1 MFKRTRMSAAAA
13 LALSGLGL
21 GVGHAQA
28 QVQLDRVEITGSSIK
43 RIDAEGAVPVQVFKR
58 EDIART
64 GATNTVDLLQR
75 LPGIQGGTSEGTSVG
90 GGGAGFAGVSIHNIG
105 ENRTLVLLNGRRLT
119 QYGGQ
124 TLTGSAAAVD
134 LNTIPI
140 AAIERVEIL
149 TDGASALYGSD
160 AVAGVVNFITKRNS
174 QEGEITVGA
183 SVPQHGGAQEYRVS
197 LTKGFGDLDKDGF
210 NVLLAA
216 SADKRTKL
224 DAADRDFSKSG
235 VINFDH
241 GGRRYQAFLGSPRG
255 VPANVADNNDDLI
268 NPYYLAN
275 NNTCAPNNVKVVGN
289 AGKVACYFDFIS
301 VLEIYPE
308 RERQNF
314 MATGAVKLGNHKL
327 FTDVVFSKTK
337 NIGRIAPLA
346 ADILIEA
353 GTALHNQYLTPL
365 GITGDALASWRGA
378 DLGKRT
384 DINKSTFTSFVLGLE
399 GNFAGWDYKTGL
411 FYSENKYKNDI
422 AGYPGGFALR
432 RLANSGAV
440 DPFLLP
446 GQQSQAGLDALNA
459 IKFSGYWD
467 GGDAKLAGFDLS
479 GSRELFAMPGG
490 NAAIG
495 TGVQVYNEK
504 FAGKP
509 SLFAQGKLAD
519 PVTGRLCDP
528 AAVFPS
534 ADACDQRAGDDAAIV
549 PYGADRN
556 VVGVFAELL
565 MPVTKTIE
573 VTTAIRYD
581 DYENT
586 GDTTNGKLAFRWTA
600 APGVLIR
607 GSVGTGFKAPT
618 VPQLN
623 ASPQPFGVS
632 EAPHDCRVETELAQ
646 VAANLGTACRPGN
659 VQYDIMAG
667 GNPNL
672 KPEKSKQATLGL
684 RIEPSSSLS
693 LGADLWH
700 VQIRDAI
707 GQISET
713 EAFNNPLLYNT
724 WTTKKDNATGLTFLA
739 LNQGNVNLGK
749 EFYTGI
755 DFDAVARFGTSL
767 GRMTTQLLATY
778 MLREQRQLLPNGQ
791 YFSSIGQNSDALG
804 TVNFRWQGRLTGLL
818 ETGNWKHSLAVN
830 FKSGYK
836 DAPFGGAEV
845 LGPGDTPTGQFADV
859 QLRVQR
865 FFTLDWQSQWDI
877 TKNFSVTAGILNVFD
892 RDPPL
897 SLAQGGLNKGQMFGY
912 DDRYYDPRGRTLY
925 ANASFKF

>member
-1 MFKRTRMSAAAA
+1 MFKRTKVSAAAV
-13 LALSGLGL
+13 LALSGLGIGL
-21 GVGHAQA
+21 GQAQA

-58 EDIART
+58 EDIERT

-105 ENRTLVLLNGRRLT
+105 ETRTLVLLNGRRLT

-124 TLTGSAAAVD
+124 SLTGSAAAVD

-140 AAIERVEIL
+140 AAIDRVEIL

-160 AVAGVVNFITKRNS
+160 AVAGVVNFITRRNS
-174 QEGEITVGA
+174 QEGDITVGA
-183 SVPQHGGAQEYRVS
+183 SIPQHGGAQEYRVS
-197 LTKGFGDLDKDGF
+197 LTKGFGDLDRDGF
-210 NVLLAA
+210 NILLAA
-216 SADKRTKL
+216 SADKRSKL
-224 DAADRDFSKSG
+224 DASDREYSQSG
-235 VINFDH
+235 VINFDW
-241 GGRRYQAFLGSPRG
+241 GGGRYQAFLGSPRG
-255 VPANVADNNDDLI
+255 VPANVADNDGDLR
-268 NPYYLAN
+268 NPYYEAN
-275 NNTCAPNNVKVVGN
+275 GACAPNNVRVVGN

-314 MATGAVKLGNHKL
+314 MATGALKFGNQKV
-327 FTDVVFSKTK
+327 FADVIFSKTK

-346 ADILIEA
+346 ADILIEE
-353 GTALHNQYLTPL
+353 GTALHDQYLVPL
-365 GITGDALASWRGA
+365 GITGDRLASWRGT

-384 DINKSTFTSFVLGLE
+384 DINKSTFASVVVGLE
-399 GNFAGWDYKTGL
+399 GNLAGWDYKTGV

-422 AGYPGGFALR
+422 SGYPGGFALR
-432 RLANSGAV
+432 RLASSGVV

-446 GQQSQAGLDALNA
+446 GQQSQAGLNALNA
-459 IKFSGYWD
+459 AKFSGYWD
-467 GGDAKLAGFDLS
+467 GGDAKLAGVDLS
-479 GSRELFAMPGG
+479 GSREIFNLPGG
-490 NAAIG
+490 PAAIG
-495 TGVQVYNEK
+495 TGVQFYNEK

-519 PVTGRLCDP
+519 PVSGRLCDP
-528 AAVFPS
+528 AAAFP
-534 ADACDQRAGDDAAIV
+534 DPNACDQRAGDDAAIV

-556 VVGVFAELL
+556 VMGVFAELV
-565 MPVTKTIE
+565 MPVVKSVE
-573 VTTAIRYD
+573 VTAAVRYD
-581 DYENT
+581 DYENV

-600 APGVLIR
+600 APGFLIR

-632 EAPHDCRVETELAQ
+632 EAPHDCRVEPDLAA
-646 VAANLGTACRPGN
+646 VAAQLGTACRPGN

-672 KPEKSKQATLGL
+672 KPEKSKQGTLGL
-684 RIEPSSSLS
+684 RVEPSAVLS

-724 WTTKKDNATGLTFLA
+724 WTTKRDNATGLTFLA

-755 DFDAVARFGTSL
+755 DFDAVARFSTGI
-767 GRMTTQLLATY
+767 GRVTTQFLATY
-778 MLREQRQLLPNGQ
+778 MLREQKQLLPNGE

-836 DAPFGGAEV
+836 DALAEV
-845 LGPGDTPTGQFADV
+845 ERLGPGDVGTGETQV
-859 QLRVQR
+859 LRLNVQR

-877 TKNFSVTAGILNVFD
+877 TKSFSITGGILNVFD

-912 DDRYYDPRGRTLY
+912 DDRYYDPRGRTFY
-925 ANASFKF
+925 ANVSLKF

>member
-1 MFKRTRMSAAAA
+1 MFKRTKVSAAAL
-13 LALSGLGL
+13 LALSGLGIGL
-21 GVGHAQA
+21 GQAQA

-43 RIDAEGAVPVQVFKR
+43 RIDAEGAVPVQVFRR
-58 EDIART
+58 EEIERT

-105 ENRTLVLLNGRRLT
+105 ETRTLVLLNGRRLT

-124 TLTGSAAAVD
+124 SLTGSAAAVD

-140 AAIERVEIL
+140 AAIDRVEIL

-160 AVAGVVNFITKRNS
+160 AVAGVVNFITRRNS
-174 QEGEITVGA
+174 QEGDITVGA
-183 SVPQHGGAQEYRVS
+183 SIPQHGGAQEYRVS
-197 LTKGFGDLDKDGF
+197 LTKGFGDFDKDGF

-224 DAADRDFSKSG
+224 DAEDRDYSKSG
-235 VINFDH
+235 VINFDW
-241 GGRRYQAFLGSPRG
+241 GGGRYQAFLGSPRG

-301 VLEIYPE
+301 VLEIFPE

-314 MATGAVKLGNHKL
+314 MATGAVKLGGQKL
-327 FTDVVFSKTK
+327 FADVIFSKTK

-346 ADILIEA
+346 ADILIEE
-353 GTALHNQYLTPL
+353 GTPLHDQYLAPL
-365 GITGDALASWRGA
+365 GITGDALASWRGS

-384 DINKSTFTSFVLGLE
+384 DINKSTFTSVVVGLE
-399 GNFAGWDYKTGL
+399 GNLAGWDYKTGV

-432 RLANSGAV
+432 RLAGSGV
-440 DPFLLP
+440 VNPFLLP
-446 GQQSQAGLDALNA
+446 GQQSQAGQDALNA
-459 IKFSGYWD
+459 IKYSGYWD

-479 GSRELFAMPGG
+479 GSREIFNLPGG
-490 NAAIG
+490 PAAIG
-495 TGVQVYNEK
+495 TGVQFYNEK

-519 PVTGRLCDP
+519 PVSGRECDP
-528 AAVFPS
+528 AAVFP
-534 ADACDQRAGDDAAIV
+534 DPNACDQRAGDDAAIV

-556 VVGVFAELL
+556 VMGVFAELV
-565 MPVTKTIE
+565 MPVVKNVE
-573 VTTAIRYD
+573 VTAAVRYD
-581 DYENT
+581 DYENV

-600 APGVLIR
+600 APGFLIR

-623 ASPQPFGVS
+623 AAAQPFGVTS
-632 EAPHDCRVETELAQ
+632 KPHDCRTELDLAA
-646 VAANLGTACRPGN
+646 VAAQLGTACRPGN
-659 VQYDIMAG
+659 VQYDVMAG
-667 GNPNL
+667 GNPDL

-684 RIEPSSSLS
+684 RVEPSSALS

-700 VQIRDAI
+700 VQIEDAI
-707 GQISET
+707 GQIDET
-713 EAFNNPLLYNT
+713 EAFRNPLKYNT
-724 WTTKKDNATGLTFLA
+724 WTTKRDNATGLTFLA
-739 LNQGNVNLGK
+739 LNNGNVNLGK

-755 DFDAVARFGTSL
+755 DFDAVARFATPM
-767 GRMTTQLLATY
+767 GRVTTQFLATY
-778 MLREQRQLLPNGQ
+778 MLREQKQLLPDGE

-836 DAPFGGAEV
+836 DALAEV
-845 LGPGDTPTGQFADV
+845 ERLGPGDVGTGEFGV
-859 QLRVQR
+859 MRLNVKRY
-865 FFTLDWQSQWDI
+865 FTLDWQSQWDI
-877 TKNFSVTAGILNVFD
+877 TKSFSVTGGILNVFD

-912 DDRYYDPRGRTLY
+912 DDRYYDPRGRTFY
-925 ANASFKF
+925 ANVSLKF

>member
-1 MFKRTRMSAAAA
+1 MFKRTRISAAAA
-13 LALSGLGL
+13 LALSGLGI
-21 GVGHAQA
+21 GFGQAQA

-58 EDIART
+58 EDIERT

-124 TLTGSAAAVD
+124 SLTGSAAAVD

-140 AAIERVEIL
+140 AAIDRVEVL

-160 AVAGVVNFITKRNS
+160 AIAGVVNFITRRNS
-174 QEGEITVGA
+174 QEGDITVGA
-183 SVPQHGGAQEYRVS
+183 SIPQHPGAQEYRVS

-216 SADKRTKL
+216 SADKRSKL
-224 DAADRDFSKSG
+224 DASDRDFAKTG
-235 VINFDH
+235 VINFDYK
-241 GGRRYQAFLGSPRG
+241 GNRYQAFLGSPRG

-268 NPYYLAN
+268 NPYFLAN
-275 NNTCAPNNVKVVGN
+275 GACAPNNVAVVSN
-289 AGKVACYFDFIS
+289 GKTACYFDFIS

-314 MATGAVKLGNHKL
+314 MGTAAVKLGNHKL

-353 GTALHNQYLTPL
+353 GTPLHNQYLTPL
-365 GITGDALASWRGA
+365 GITGDALANWRGA

-384 DINKSTFTSFVLGLE
+384 DINKSTFTSVVLGLE
-399 GNFAGWDYKTGL
+399 GNLAGWDYKTGL
-411 FYSENKYKNDI
+411 FYSENDYKNNI

-446 GQQSQAGLDALNA
+446 GQQSAAGLAALQA
-459 IKFSGYWD
+459 IQFSGYWD

-479 GSRELFAMPGG
+479 GSREIFNLPGG
-490 NAAIG
+490 AAAIG
-495 TGVQVYNEK
+495 TGVQFYNEK

-519 PVTGRLCDP
+519 PVSGRLCDP
-528 AAVFPS
+528 AAAFPS
-534 ADACDQRAGDDAAIV
+534 PDACDQRAGDDAAIV

-556 VVGVFAELL
+556 VVGVFAELVL
-565 MPVTKTIE
+565 PITKTFE
-573 VTTAIRYD
+573 VTTALRFD
-581 DYENT
+581 DYENV
-586 GDTTNGKLAFRWTA
+586 GNTTNGKVSFRWTA
-600 APGVLIR
+600 APGVLLR
-607 GSVGTGFKAPT
+607 GSLGTGFKAPT

-632 EAPHDCRVETELAQ
+632 EAPHDCRTELELAA
-646 VAANLGTACRPGN
+646 VAAALGTQCRPGN

-672 KPEKSKQATLGL
+672 QPETSKQATLGL
-684 RIEPSSSLS
+684 RLEPTPALS

-700 VQIRDAI
+700 VQVEDAI
-707 GQISET
+707 GQIAES
-713 EAFNNPLLYNT
+713 EAFAHPSQYNT
-724 WTTKKDNATGLTFLA
+724 WTTKRDNATGQVYLA

-749 EFYTGI
+749 EFFTGI
-755 DFDAVARFGTSL
+755 DFDAVARFGTPF

-791 YFSSIGQNSDALG
+791 YFSAIGQNSEALG
-804 TVNFRWQGRLTGLL
+804 NVNFRWQGRLTGLL
-818 ETGNWKHSLAVN
+818 EAGNWKHSAAVN

-836 DAPFGGAEV
+836 DAAAEVEV
-845 LGPGDTPTGQFADV
+845 LGPGDTLTGQFANV
-859 QLRVQR
+859 QLSVHRY
-865 FFTLDWQSQWDI
+865 FTLDWQSQWQI
-877 TKNFSVTAGILNVFD
+877 TKSLSLTGGILNVFD
-892 RDPPL
+892 RDPPI

-912 DDRYYDPRGRTLY
+912 DDRYYDPRGRIFY
-925 ANASFKF
+925 ANVSLKF